1 MYDEYSEQSP
11 INIGPAIVAEIKMK
25 ELNIIIY
32 AYCTPWNLILATCVV
47 YNVVFFFF
55 SDDVY
60 IVHCT
65 TWKLSTYVLRSM
77 EKERF

>member
-1 MYDEYSEQSP
+1 MYDEYSEQSQ

-47 YNVVFFFF
+47 YNVVFFSFLTTCIL
-55 SDDVY
+55 Y
-60 IVHCT
+60 IVQHGN
-65 TWKLSTYVLRSM
+65 LVLMS
-77 EKERF
+77 